1 MKGKIKF
8 QPTTLSFYVLNITLA
23 VAAVFLLPIAFW
35 LSKEFYNALFSGYYA
50 YAPNKE
56 GGLYLRMAF
65 DAFELLAV
73 SIFYLMAAFAVYGL
87 LLRFFRKE
95 EDDQTYL
102 YAINK
107 VQAMLGAVLIVL
119 FFIPF
124 LLPGET
130 SGGFY
135 HLVSAFVIDVYSYP
149 ATQAGGEAARA
160 MCVFFIAIILMAWAF
175 TVATLRMD
183 KEKGSISSLS
193 PKLLATEQ
201 QNAIFGKIV
210 LGIFVAFTVL
220 PLVFFI
226 FGAQ

>member
-8 QPTTLSFYVLNITLA
+8 QPTTFSFYLLNITLV

-35 LSKEFYNALFSGYYA
+35 LSGEFYNSLFNGYYA

-107 VQAMLGAVLIVL
+107 VQTIIGAALLVL

-130 SGGFY
+130 DGGFY
-135 HLVSAFVIDVYSYP
+135 HLISAFVIDVYSYP
-149 ATQAGGEAARA
+149 ATQAGGEAARGI
-160 MCVFFIAIILMAWAF
+160 CIFFLAIILIAWAL
-175 TVATLRMD
+175 TAATLRMD
-183 KEKGSISSLS
+183 KEKGSFASLT
-193 PKLLATEQ
+193 PQLLASEKH
-201 QNAIFGKIV
+201 NVIFGKIV
-210 LGIFVAFTVL
+210 LGVFIAFTVL
-220 PLVFFI
+220 PLIFFI